1 MPMGAKLE
9 KRLLDIAGSSL
20 GLVMLA
26 PVFAA
31 IAVAVKLDSQGP
43 VFFRQQRIGL
53 GGRPFSIVKFRSM
66 QAASPGAASEITVR
80 GDARIT
86 RVGAFLRKYKLDELP
101 QLFNVFA
108 GSMSLVGPRPEVEGY
123 FRLYPLEQQRI
134 ISSVK
139 PGMTDYAAIEL
150 RDEEA
155 VLAGHADPQK
165 AYVEVLMPRKFALYK
180 RYIDEQSLALDLK
193 LIWRTVAAIL
203 GAGARAS

>member
-1 MPMGAKLE
+1 MGAGLE
-9 KRLLDIAGSSL
+9 KRVLDIAGSSL
-20 GLVMLA
+20 GLVILA
-26 PVFAA
+26 PLFAA
-31 IAVAVKLDSQGP
+31 IALAIKLESPGP

-53 GGRPFSIVKFRSM
+53 GGQAFSIIKFRSM
-66 QAASPGAASEITVR
+66 REAAPGAGPEITVR

-86 RVGAFLRKYKLDELP
+86 PVGAFLRRYKLDELP
-101 QLFNVFA
+101 QLLNVFG
-108 GSMSLVGPRPEVEGY
+108 GSMSLVGPRPEVERY
-123 FRLYPLEQQRI
+123 FKLYSPEQQRI

-155 VLAGHADPQK
+155 LLAVHSDPQK

-180 RYIDEQSLALDLK
+180 KYIDGQSLGLDLK

-203 GAGARAS
+203 GLGAGAS